1 MIYKSVNCSNPS
13 YTRITLI
20 DIEFYSI
27 NRLSFHVAVCRS
39 ILFHSKKTENSSFVT
54 FTCSLLLF
62 TTLAFFFGDL
72 LIGRKPPVNQSIYD
86 TLEKEQIFCMICSLK
101 AIKQIEIFCM
111 HRRYIDIRRRGGG
124 VACKNVSAAVF
135 NAFILSS
142 EFPVLIN
149 VCCLICTG

>member
-1 MIYKSVNCSNPS
+1 MVYKSVQCSNPC

-54 FTCSLLLF
+54 FTCSLLSF
-62 TTLAFFFGDL
+62 TNLAFFFGDL
-72 LIGRKPPVNQSIYD
+72 LIGPGGRKPTVNQSIYD
-86 TLEKEQIFCMICSLK
+86 TLETEQIFCMTCSPK

-124 VACKNVSAAVF
+124 
-135 NAFILSS
+135 
-142 EFPVLIN
+142 
-149 VCCLICTG
+149 